1 MPELLSLIKTNCR
14 DCHKCIRFCP
24 VKAIKYTGQQAHI
37 IDSQCILCGQC
48 YVVCPHDAK
57 EIADDRPLVE
67 SFLKNGQ
74 RTVAAVDPSFVAAF
88 DGSRF
93 KAFRTA
99 LKEFG
104 FADAVE
110 CGIGATLVKQEYEK
124 LLREG
129 SRSIILTSACPS
141 INSMIEKYYPDV
153 RQYLAPVISPM
164 VATAKLIKREDP
176 DTRVVYIGP
185 ASPARRKP
193 RERRSTRC

>member
-93 KAFRTA
+93 K
-99 LKEFG
+99 L
-104 FADAVE
+104 
-110 CGIGATLVKQEYEK
+110 
-124 LLREG
+124 
-129 SRSIILTSACPS
+129 SAP
-141 INSMIEKYYPDV
+141 P
-153 RQYLAPVISPM
+153 
-164 VATAKLIKREDP
+164 
-176 DTRVVYIGP
+176 
-185 ASPARRKP
+185 
-193 RERRSTRC
+193 